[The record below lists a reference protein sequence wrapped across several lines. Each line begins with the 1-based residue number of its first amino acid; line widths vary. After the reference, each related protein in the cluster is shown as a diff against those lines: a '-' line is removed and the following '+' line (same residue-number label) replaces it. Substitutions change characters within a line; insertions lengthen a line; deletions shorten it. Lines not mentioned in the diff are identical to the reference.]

1 MLDPCTFVIFGA
13 TGNLSQ
19 KKLMPALYHLEQ
31 AGRLPAEMRV
41 LGVGR
46 RDWDDHA
53 WCKVVEEWLAPR
65 ARDGLDPAVFA
76 RFSARLRFFRG
87 DLDDLTTYTRLR
99 ETLAGDDCPP
109 NIAFYMAVAPADFGV
124 VSNQLAEEGLNRDDE
139 GWRRVVIEKPFG
151 YDLESAEILN
161 KRLHRHWREDRP
173 VVADSDFANTES
185 IGGHPVSFYP
195 FTAVSRAGVGLA
207 LGT

>member
-1 MLDPCTFVIFGA
+1 
-13 TGNLSQ
+13 
-19 KKLMPALYHLEQ
+19 
-31 AGRLPAEMRV
+31 
-41 LGVGR
+41 
-46 RDWDDHA
+46 
-53 WCKVVEEWLAPR
+53 
-65 ARDGLDPAVFA
+65 GLDPAVFA

-139 GWRRVVIEKPFG
+139 GWRRVVFEKPFG

-161 KRLHRHWREDRP
+161 KRLHRHWREDQ
-173 VVADSDFANTES
+173 
-185 IGGHPVSFYP
+185 
-195 FTAVSRAGVGLA
+195 
-207 LGT
+207 